1 MLILGDRG
9 SGKRTLVK
17 HMNKPFM
24 KLVSQHKLEELGSDF
39 ASFDCSFM
47 FYKDITEQTIGME
60 DNFNQT
66 RINVWL
72 ISDPDMGQMIS
83 KILKPEDLEFTF
95 AIIMP
100 DLEKPWE
107 LKNQVSKWMTVLKDA
122 IYQLTPQLDL
132 KKMEFLKQRIEELYK
147 SYEEPEFDKD
157 GKFISKRVKKV
168 HQMVDAD
175 KLDQNDM
182 DMMED

>member
-1 MLILGDRG
+1 M
-9 SGKRTLVK
+9 VK

-24 KLVSQHKLEELGSDF
+24 KLVPQHKLEELGSDF